1 MNSSE
6 LDSSSTSVTA
16 VTATTTTNG
25 AVTHAATGPPPST
38 NITTVSLTA
47 TDRERENETTPEHG
61 QLLHSGTL
69 SFTERVWLRQTIYT
83 YR

>member
-1 MNSSE
+1 MSSSE

-16 VTATTTTNG
+16 VTATTTANG
-25 AVTHAATGPPPST
+25 AATRATTGLPPST
-38 NITTVSLTA
+38 NVSPTA